1 LSADQTKEAI
11 LDAAERL
18 FAEQGFDAT
27 SLRAVTAEAGTNLA
41 AVNYHFGSKS
51 ALLPAV
57 VARILVPVC
66 QRQLVLLDE
75 IEARDLPPTLEE
87 LLEAFTS
94 PITDLFEQGRRGP
107 VLARMFARIM
117 GDPGDEM
124 QRMAMSEV
132 GDAEERYEAAFAR
145 LLPEIPP
152 AELWWRF
159 RSIGPV
165 VVSRQIGLQASPDV
179 GGPPTPA
186 EADAVALRAWTM
198 TFLAAAMRAPATVQA
213 PAAVTSAVLSNA

>member
-1 LSADQTKEAI
+1 LSADQTKERI

-27 SLRAVTAEAGTNLA
+27 SLRAVTAAAGTNLA

-57 VARILVPVC
+57 VARILTPVC
-66 QRQLVLLDE
+66 QRQLELLDE
-75 IEARDLPPTLEE
+75 IEARKPPPTLED

-94 PITDLFEQGRRGP
+94 PITDLFEQGQRGP
-107 VLARMFARIM
+107 VLARMFARIV

-124 QRMAMSEV
+124 QRMAVSEV
-132 GDAEERYEAAFAR
+132 GEAEERYEAAFAR
-145 LLPEIPP
+145 LLPEVPS

-165 VVSRQIGLQASPDV
+165 VVSRQIGRQASPDV

-186 EADAVALRAWTM
+186 EADPVALRAWTL

-213 PAAVTSAVLSNA
+213 RLAVTSQTLAGG